1 MRRPWIKV
9 EVSTPDKPEICA
21 IASRLRMDE
30 DAVVG
35 KLIRLW
41 AWAELNHVNPND
53 LSVTK
58 EFLDKLVSKKGF
70 TEAMIL
76 SGWLGMDGA
85 RLFFPNFGKHNGEDS
100 KVRGLTAKRV
110 EKHRKIKASKND
122 QNVTKKAERVPKME
136 PKPEITNDVNNVQS
150 ESDTLSVSATPASEP
165 VSTEEIIE
173 TLSELP
179 ARATRTA
186 SSSVVQLEMIE
197 TPPELPATDPIEI
210 LEPENPAP
218 EEEVAETP
226 KKRRSK
232 AESSSNE
239 QPMLF

>member
-21 IASRLRMDE
+21 IASRLRLDE

-41 AWAELNHVNPND
+41 SWAELNRVNPND
-53 LSVTK
+53 LNVTK

-70 TEAMIL
+70 TEAMIF
-76 SGWLGMDGA
+76 SGWLGTDGE

-110 EKHRKIKASKND
+110 EKHRKNKLSKND
-122 QNVTKKAERVPKME
+122 SIVTQEESREQNASA
-136 PKPEITNDVNNVQS
+136 KPETTNDLNNVQNRAIS
-150 ESDTLSVSATPASEP
+150 LSTSEP
-165 VSTEEIIE
+165 SNLE
-173 TLSELP
+173 S
-179 ARATRTA
+179 A
-186 SSSVVQLEMIE
+186 SPEEMIE
-197 TPPELPATDPIEI
+197 TPQELPASDTVEI
-210 LEPENPAP
+210 LESENNAP
-218 EEEVAETP
+218 EVVPETI
-226 KKRRSK
+226 KKRRTK
-232 AESSSNE
+232 AETSSDE

>member
-41 AWAELNHVNPND
+41 AWAELNRVDPND
-53 LSVTK
+53 LIVTK

-76 SGWLGMDGA
+76 SGWLGMDGE

-110 EKHRKIKASKND
+110 EKHRKSKLIKND
-122 QNVTKKAERVPKME
+122 SSVTQNEDREQKAET
-136 PKPEITNDVNNVQS
+136 KPETTNDVNDVQNHS
-150 ESDTLSVSATPASEP
+150 TSLPASE
-165 VSTEEIIE
+165 STDPEPATIEEISE
-173 TLSELP
+173 TPQELP
-179 ARATRTA
+179 ASDTVEA
-186 SSSVVQLEMIE
+186 
-197 TPPELPATDPIEI
+197 

-218 EEEVAETP
+218 EEAVETP

-232 AESSSNE
+232 AESSSDE

>member
-41 AWAELNHVNPND
+41 AWAELNRVNPND
-53 LSVTK
+53 LSVTRG
-58 EFLDKLVSKKGF
+58 FLDKLVSKKGF
-70 TEAMIL
+70 TEAMIH
-76 SGWLGMDGA
+76 SGWLGIDGE

-110 EKHRKIKASKND
+110 EKHRKSKL
-122 QNVTKKAERVPKME
+122 
-136 PKPEITNDVNNVQS
+136 ITNDQSVTQNEDQEPEIETKPKTTNDVKDVQS
-150 ESDTLSVSATPASEP
+150 HSTSHPASE
-165 VSTEEIIE
+165 STDPEPASLEEISE
-173 TLSELP
+173 TPHELP
-179 ARATRTA
+179 ASDTVEA
-186 SSSVVQLEMIE
+186 LES
-197 TPPELPATDPIEI
+197 
-210 LEPENPAP
+210 ENPAP
-218 EEEVAETP
+218 EVVAETT

-232 AESSSNE
+232 AESSSDE

>member
-21 IASRLRMDE
+21 IASRLRLDE

-41 AWAELNHVNPND
+41 SWAELNRVNPNE
-53 LSVTK
+53 LNVTK

-70 TEAMIL
+70 SEAMIL
-76 SGWLGMDGA
+76 SGWLGMEGE
-85 RLFFPNFGKHNGEDS
+85 RLFFPNFGKHNGEES

-122 QNVTKKAERVPKME
+122 QSVTQRVERTPKVV
-136 PKPEITNDVNNVQS
+136 PKPEMTNDVNNVQS
-150 ESDTLSVSATPASEP
+150 QSKALSVSELPESEP
-165 VSTEEIIE
+165 VATEEI
-173 TLSELP
+173 
-179 ARATRTA
+179 
-186 SSSVVQLEMIE
+186 IE
-197 TPPELPATDPIEI
+197 TPPELPATGPIEI
-210 LEPENPAP
+210 LEPEKLAP
-218 EEEVAETP
+218 EEVTETP
-226 KKRRSK
+226 KKRK
-232 AESSSNE
+232 AKPENSSDD

>member
-41 AWAELNHVNPND
+41 SWAELNRVNPND

-76 SGWLGMDGA
+76 SGWLGIDGE

-110 EKHRKIKASKND
+110 EKHRKSKLTKND
-122 QNVTKKAERVPKME
+122 QSVTSKENQEPEAET
-136 PKPEITNDVNNVQS
+136 KPETTNDVKDVQS
-150 ESDTLSVSATPASEP
+150 HSTSLPASESTDLEPATPA
-165 VSTEEIIE
+165 EIIE
-173 TLSELP
+173 TVHELP
-179 ARATRTA
+179 ASDATE
-186 SSSVVQLEMIE
+186 VLES
-197 TPPELPATDPIEI
+197 
-210 LEPENPAP
+210 ENPAP
-218 EEEVAETP
+218 EEILETP

-232 AESSSNE
+232 AESSSDE

>member
-21 IASRLRMDE
+21 IASRLRLDE

-41 AWAELNHVNPND
+41 SWAELNRVNPNA
-53 LSVTK
+53 LNVTR

-70 TEAMIL
+70 SEAMIL
-76 SGWLGMDGA
+76 SGWLGMEGE

-110 EKHRKIKASKND
+110 EKHRKIKVSKND
-122 QNVTKKAERVPKME
+122 ENVTQEVRQAPKVE
-136 PKPEITNDVNNVQS
+136 PKPEISNDVNNVQS
-150 ESDTLSVSATPASEP
+150 QSKTLSVSKLLESQTI
-165 VSTEEIIE
+165 STEEI
-173 TLSELP
+173 
-179 ARATRTA
+179 
-186 SSSVVQLEMIE
+186 IE
-197 TPPELPATDPIEI
+197 TPPELPAVDPIETS
-210 LEPENPAP
+210 EPEKLAS
-218 EEEVAETP
+218 EEVAETP
-226 KKRRSK
+226 KKRK
-232 AESSSNE
+232 TKPEGSSDD

>member
-21 IASRLRMDE
+21 IASRLRLDE

-41 AWAELNHVNPND
+41 SWAELNRVNPNE
-53 LSVTK
+53 LNVTK

-70 TEAMIL
+70 SEAMIL
-76 SGWLGMDGA
+76 SGWLGMEDE
-85 RLFFPNFGKHNGEDS
+85 RLFFPNFGKHNGEES

-122 QNVTKKAERVPKME
+122 QSVTQKAERTPKAA
-136 PKPEITNDVNNVQS
+136 PKPEMTNDVNNVQS
-150 ESDTLSVSATPASEP
+150 QSNTLSVSETPESEP
-165 VSTEEIIE
+165 VATEEII
-173 TLSELP
+173 
-179 ARATRTA
+179 A
-186 SSSVVQLEMIE
+186 
-197 TPPELPATDPIEI
+197 TPPELPATGPIEI
-210 LEPENPAP
+210 LEPEKLAP
-218 EEEVAETP
+218 EEVTETP
-226 KKRRSK
+226 KKRK
-232 AESSSNE
+232 AKPESSSDD

>member
-41 AWAELNHVNPND
+41 AWAELNRVNPND
-53 LSVTK
+53 LSVTR

-70 TEAMIL
+70 TEAMIH
-76 SGWLGMDGA
+76 SGWLGMDGE

-110 EKHRKIKASKND
+110 EKHRKNKLIKND
-122 QNVTKKAERVPKME
+122 TGVTQKEDQE
-136 PKPEITNDVNNVQS
+136 QETETKPETTNDVDDVQS
-150 ESDTLSVSATPASEP
+150 HSTLLSASE
-165 VSTEEIIE
+165 STDPESASPEEISE
-173 TLSELP
+173 TSHELP
-179 ARATRTA
+179 ASDTVEA
-186 SSSVVQLEMIE
+186 LES
-197 TPPELPATDPIEI
+197 
-210 LEPENPAP
+210 ENPAP
-218 EEEVAETP
+218 EVVDETP
-226 KKRRSK
+226 KKRHSK
-232 AESSSNE
+232 AESSSDE

>member
-53 LSVTK
+53 LSITK

-76 SGWLGMDGA
+76 AGWLGMDDE

-122 QNVTKKAERVPKME
+122 QNVTKKAERALKAE

-150 ESDTLSVSATPASEP
+150 ESDTLSVSEAPELKP

-173 TLSELP
+173 TSPELP
-179 ARATRTA
+179 ASATLA
-186 SSSVVQLEMIE
+186 GSSSVVQVEMIE
-197 TPPELPATDPIEI
+197 TPPELPTTDPIET

-218 EEEVAETP
+218 EEVAETP

>member
-21 IASRLRMDE
+21 IASRLRLDE

-41 AWAELNHVNPND
+41 SWAELNRVNPNA
-53 LSVTK
+53 LNVTK

-70 TEAMIL
+70 SEAMIL
-76 SGWLGMDGA
+76 SGWLGMEGE

-110 EKHRKIKASKND
+110 EKHRKIKASKNG
-122 QNVTKKAERVPKME
+122 QNVTQKAERVPKAE
-136 PKPEITNDVNNVQS
+136 PKPEISNDVNNVQS
-150 ESDTLSVSATPASEP
+150 QSNTLSVSKQTESEP
-165 VSTEEIIE
+165 ASTEE
-173 TLSELP
+173 T
-179 ARATRTA
+179 
-186 SSSVVQLEMIE
+186 VV
-197 TPPELPATDPIEI
+197 TPPELLAVEPIET
-210 LEPENPAP
+210 LEPEKLAP
-218 EEEVAETP
+218 EEVTETP
-226 KKRRSK
+226 KKRKSK
-232 AESSSNE
+232 PESSSND

>member
-21 IASRLRMDE
+21 IASRLRLDE

-41 AWAELNHVNPND
+41 SWAELNRVNPNE
-53 LSVTK
+53 LNVTK

-70 TEAMIL
+70 SEAMIL
-76 SGWLGMDGA
+76 SGWLGMEDE
-85 RLFFPNFGKHNGEDS
+85 RLFFPNFGKHNGEES

-122 QNVTKKAERVPKME
+122 QSVTEKVERLPKAV
-136 PKPEITNDVNNVQS
+136 PKPEMTNDVNNVQS
-150 ESDTLSVSATPASEP
+150 QSKALSVSELPESEP
-165 VSTEEIIE
+165 VATEEI
-173 TLSELP
+173 
-179 ARATRTA
+179 
-186 SSSVVQLEMIE
+186 IE
-197 TPPELPATDPIEI
+197 TPPELPATGPIEI
-210 LEPENPAP
+210 LEPEKLAP
-218 EEEVAETP
+218 EEVTETP
-226 KKRRSK
+226 KKRK
-232 AESSSNE
+232 AKPENSSDD

>member
-21 IASRLRMDE
+21 IASRLRLDE

-58 EFLDKLVSKKGF
+58 EFLDKLVSKKGVS
-70 TEAMIL
+70 EAMIL
-76 SGWLGMDGA
+76 SGWLGTDGE
-85 RLFFPNFGKHNGEDS
+85 RLFFPKFGKHNGEDS

-110 EKHRKIKASKND
+110 EKHRKIKALKND
-122 QNVTKKAERVPKME
+122 QNVTQKKNRAPKTVLE
-136 PKPEITNDVNNVQS
+136 PEITNDVNNVQS
-150 ESDTLSVSATPASEP
+150 EADTLSISEGPASEP

-173 TLSELP
+173 TPPGLP
-179 ARATRTA
+179 ASATLAAT
-186 SSSVVQLEMIE
+186 SSVVQVEMIE
-197 TPPELPATDPIEI
+197 TPPELPTTDPIET

-218 EEEVAETP
+218 EEVAETP
-226 KKRRSK
+226 KKRRTK
-232 AESSSNE
+232 AESSSDD

>member
-41 AWAELNHVNPND
+41 SWAELNRVNPND

-70 TEAMIL
+70 SEAMIL
-76 SGWLGMDGA
+76 SGWLGMEGE
-85 RLFFPNFGKHNGEDS
+85 RLFFPKFGKHNGEDS

-110 EKHRKIKASKND
+110 EKHRKIKLSKND
-122 QNVTKKAERVPKME
+122 QNVTKKEDQE
-136 PKPEITNDVNNVQS
+136 PRTETKPETTNDVKDVQS
-150 ESDTLSVSATPASEP
+150 YSTSLSKSELIDP
-165 VSTEEIIE
+165 EPTSTEEIIE
-173 TLSELP
+173 TPHALLASDTNEASE
-179 ARATRTA
+179 
-186 SSSVVQLEMIE
+186 S
-197 TPPELPATDPIEI
+197 
-210 LEPENPAP
+210 ENPAL
-218 EEEVAETP
+218 EEVAETP
-226 KKRRSK
+226 KKRRTKTATGSD
-232 AESSSNE
+232 E

>member
-41 AWAELNHVNPND
+41 AWAELNRVNPND

-70 TEAMIL
+70 TEAVIL
-76 SGWLGMDGA
+76 SGWLGMDGE

-110 EKHRKIKASKND
+110 ERHRKSRPSRSDAS
-122 QNVTKKAERVPKME
+122 VTKHEDQE
-136 PKPEITNDVNNVQS
+136 PKFEAKPETTIAVNDAQS
-150 ESDTLSVSATPASEP
+150 LPSPLKTSDSIDPISGLTEQMSET
-165 VSTEEIIE
+165 S
-173 TLSELP
+173 SELTGS
-179 ARATRTA
+179 AK
-186 SSSVVQLEMIE
+186 IE
-197 TPPELPATDPIEI
+197 HVESENLPPEHILAT
-210 LEPENPAP
+210 L
-218 EEEVAETP
+218 

-232 AESSSNE
+232 TESSSDE
-239 QPMLF
+239 QPMLLF

>member
-21 IASRLRMDE
+21 IASRLRLDE

-41 AWAELNHVNPND
+41 SWAELNRVNPNE
-53 LSVTK
+53 LNVTK

-70 TEAMIL
+70 SEAMIL
-76 SGWLGMDGA
+76 SGWLGMEGE
-85 RLFFPNFGKHNGEDS
+85 RLFFPNFGKHNGEES

-122 QNVTKKAERVPKME
+122 QSVTQKVEQLPKAV
-136 PKPEITNDVNNVQS
+136 PKPEMTNDVNNVQS
-150 ESDTLSVSATPASEP
+150 QSKALSVSELPESEP
-165 VSTEEIIE
+165 VATEEI
-173 TLSELP
+173 
-179 ARATRTA
+179 
-186 SSSVVQLEMIE
+186 IE
-197 TPPELPATDPIEI
+197 TPPELPATGPIEI
-210 LEPENPAP
+210 LEPEKLAP
-218 EEEVAETP
+218 EEVTETP
-226 KKRRSK
+226 KKRK
-232 AESSSNE
+232 AKPENSSDD

>member
-21 IASRLRMDE
+21 IASRLRLDE

-41 AWAELNHVNPND
+41 SWAELNRVNPND

-70 TEAMIL
+70 SEAMIL
-76 SGWLGMDGA
+76 SGWLGMDGE
-85 RLFFPNFGKHNGEDS
+85 RLFFPKFGKHNGEDS

-122 QNVTKKAERVPKME
+122 QNVTKKADRVPKTE

-150 ESDTLSVSATPASEP
+150 EADTLSVSEPTALEP

-173 TLSELP
+173 TPPGLP
-179 ARATRTA
+179 ASATRAA
-186 SSSVVQLEMIE
+186 SSSVVQVEMIE
-197 TPPELPATDPIEI
+197 TPPELPATDPIET
-210 LEPENPAP
+210 LEPENPTP
-218 EEEVAETP
+218 EEVAETP
-226 KKRRSK
+226 KKRK
-232 AESSSNE
+232 YKPESSSDD

>member
-21 IASRLRMDE
+21 IASRLRLDE

-41 AWAELNHVNPND
+41 SWAELNRVNPNE
-53 LSVTK
+53 LNVTK

-70 TEAMIL
+70 SEAMIL
-76 SGWLGMDGA
+76 SGWLGMEDE
-85 RLFFPNFGKHNGEDS
+85 RLFFPNFGKHNGEES

-122 QNVTKKAERVPKME
+122 QSVTEKVERLPKAV
-136 PKPEITNDVNNVQS
+136 PKPEMTNDVNNVQS
-150 ESDTLSVSATPASEP
+150 QSKALSVSELPESEP
-165 VSTEEIIE
+165 VATEEI
-173 TLSELP
+173 
-179 ARATRTA
+179 
-186 SSSVVQLEMIE
+186 IE
-197 TPPELPATDPIEI
+197 TPPELPATGPIEI
-210 LEPENPAP
+210 LEPEKLAS
-218 EEEVAETP
+218 EEVTETP
-226 KKRRSK
+226 KKRK
-232 AESSSNE
+232 AKPESSSDD